1 MFLPNSGITLRLI
14 AKASNGP
21 SHKIIGKFQLI
32 NNSNGIMSLDTSGFL
47 YLTDEFL
54 SKLRAVK

>member
-21 SHKIIGKFQLI
+21 SQIIIGKLQLI
-32 NNSNGIMSLDTSGFL
+32 NNSKGIISLDTSGFL
-47 YLTDEFL
+47 YFIGEFL
-54 SKLRAVK
+54 LKFLAVK